1 MRATSACG
9 LLLGL
14 AVLLGCQQD
23 GRTSARV
30 PTESLTLE
38 EQTALRERAFALLE
52 ELTSHD
58 AALIR
63 ANACEAL
70 IDYPA
75 RVSPVARRLID
86 DPNEGVRAIALVAA
100 GRAGLTI
107 VTRAKAPPAE
117 RDESSYVRA
126 SAAFALAA
134 NDLPTNRRGLAEA
147 LLADPSPLVRGH
159 AALLMGLLGEPSA
172 AGPLREA
179 AALSLP
185 RASEREVAI
194 LRLQIAEA
202 LVRLG
207 DDEQLQVLRAALY
220 PSRPEE
226 LETTALAASSMGEVG
241 DRGSIDELIYL
252 IERTDGAGNP
262 LPAEVRL
269 AAARSLAKL
278 GLPEGA
284 EFGLE
289 FLEDEDPRVRS
300 LAAAVVAEGRSPAL
314 AMALEPLLEDASPVV
329 RVAAASGIVR
339 LLTTDPRG

>member
-1 MRATSACG
+1 MRTTFICG

-14 AVLLGCQQD
+14 TVLLGCQQD
-23 GRTSARV
+23 GRTPARA
-30 PTESLTLE
+30 PSESLTLE
-38 EQTALRERAFALLE
+38 EQTALRERAFAMLVDG
-52 ELTSHD
+52 TSHE
-58 AALIR
+58 AALVR

-75 RVSPVARRLID
+75 RLTPLARRLID
-86 DPNEGVRAIALVAA
+86 DPNEGVRSVALVAA
-100 GRAGLTI
+100 GRAGLEI
-107 VTRAKAPPAE
+107 ITRAKAPAAE
-117 RDESSYVRA
+117 RDESGYVRA
-126 SAAFALAA
+126 SASFALAA
-134 NDLPTNRRGLAEA
+134 NKLPTNRRGLAEA
-147 LLADPSPLVRGH
+147 LLTDPSPLVRGH

-172 AGPLREA
+172 AGPLKEA

-194 LRLQIAEA
+194 LRLQVAEA

-226 LETTALAASSMGEVG
+226 LETTALAASAIGEVG

-252 IERTDGAGNP
+252 IERTDGLGNP

-289 FLEDEDPRVRS
+289 FLDDEDPRVRS

-314 AMALEPLLEDASPVV
+314 AAALEPLLDDDSPVV
-329 RVAAASGIVR
+329 RVAAAAGVVG
-339 LLTTDPRG
+339 LLSKDPQG